1 MANLT
6 VSHLFFIS
14 LCKKKLFLLLLI
26 FNNQLKIKNMAS
38 TSETGHAKN
47 VANFQDLIAFVTGY
61 GATYQPSKNSL
72 KLPQLNALYTA
83 SQASLAD
90 VVTKNTAY
98 NNKVNERIL
107 AFKDLKSLS
116 TRLINALQT
125 TDASS
130 QKVADAKA
138 FNKKMQGVRAKAV
151 ETQNDPNTP
160 APNTISTSQ
169 QSYDQQI
176 QHLAGIISV
185 LQSEASYAPNENELQ
200 IVTLTAKQ
208 ADLTAKNSAV
218 ATAYTNVSNSRIA
231 RDTTIYGAD
240 TGLFDIATEVK
251 KYVKSVYGATSPQ
264 FAQVKGIEFTKKKK

>member
-1 MANLT
+1 
-6 VSHLFFIS
+6 
-14 LCKKKLFLLLLI
+14 
-26 FNNQLKIKNMAS
+26 MAS

-47 VANFQDLIAFVTGY
+47 VANFQHLISFVTGY
-61 GATYQPSKNSL
+61 GATYNPTKNAL
-72 KLPQLNALYTA
+72 KLPQLTALYNA
-83 SQASLAD
+83 SQTSLAD

-98 NNKVNERIL
+98 NNKVNERVV

-130 QKVADAKA
+130 QKIADAKG

-151 ETQNDPNTP
+151 ETPTDPNAL
-160 APNTISTSQ
+160 APKTISTSQ

-185 LQSEASYAPNENELQ
+185 LQTEPSYAPNETELK

-208 ADLTAKNSAV
+208 TNLTAKNSAV
-218 ATAYTNVSNSRIA
+218 ATAYTNISNSRIA
-231 RDTTIYGAD
+231 RDTTIYRPD

>member
-1 MANLT
+1 
-6 VSHLFFIS
+6 
-14 LCKKKLFLLLLI
+14 
-26 FNNQLKIKNMAS
+26 MAS

-47 VANFQDLIAFVTGY
+47 VANLQDLISFVTGY
-61 GATYQPSKNSL
+61 GATYNPTKNAL
-72 KLPQLNALYTA
+72 KLPQLTALATA

-98 NNKVNERIL
+98 NNKVNERVV
-107 AFKDLKSLS
+107 AFSNLKALS

-125 TDASS
+125 TDATT

-138 FNKKMQGVRAKAV
+138 FNKKLQGVRAKAV
-151 ETQNDPNTP
+151 TTPPDPNAP
-160 APNTISTSQ
+160 APTTISTSQ

-185 LQSEASYAPNENELQ
+185 LQTEPSYAPNENDLK

-208 ADLTAKNSAV
+208 ADLTAKNNAV

-231 RDTTIYGAD
+231 RDTNLYATT

-264 FAQVKGIEFTKKKK
+264 FAQIKGIEFTKKRK

>member
-1 MANLT
+1 
-6 VSHLFFIS
+6 
-14 LCKKKLFLLLLI
+14 
-26 FNNQLKIKNMAS
+26 MAS

-47 VANFQDLIAFVTGY
+47 VANFQDLISFVTGY
-61 GATYQPSKNSL
+61 GATYNPTKNAL

-83 SQASLAD
+83 SQGSLAD

-98 NNKVNERIL
+98 NNKVNERIH

-125 TDASS
+125 TDATS
-130 QKVADAKA
+130 QKIADAKA

-151 ETQNDPNTP
+151 ETPTDPSEP

-176 QHLAGIISV
+176 QHFAGIISV
-185 LQSEASYAPNENELQ
+185 LQTEPSYAPNENDLK

-218 ATAYTNVSNSRIA
+218 ATAYTNLSNSRIA
-231 RDTTIYGAD
+231 RDTIIYGTD

-251 KYVKSVYGATSPQ
+251 KYIKSVFGATSQQ
-264 FAQVKGIEFTKKKK
+264 FAQVKGIEFTKKRR

>member
-1 MANLT
+1 MANL
-6 VSHLFFIS
+6 
-14 LCKKKLFLLLLI
+14 
-26 FNNQLKIKNMAS
+26 
-38 TSETGHAKN
+38 
-47 VANFQDLIAFVTGY
+47 QDLISFVTGY
-61 GATYQPSKNSL
+61 GTTYNPTKNAL
-72 KLPQLNALYTA
+72 KLPQLTALYTA

-98 NNKVNERIL
+98 NNKVNERVV

-125 TDASS
+125 TDATSE
-130 QKVADAKA
+130 KIADAKA
-138 FNKKMQGVRAKAV
+138 FNKKMQGIRAKAV
-151 ETQNDPNTP
+151 ETPSDSNAP

-185 LQSEASYAPNENELQ
+185 LQSEPSYAPNENDLK

-208 ADLTAKNSAV
+208 TDLTAKNSAV
-218 ATAYTNVSNSRIA
+218 AIAYANVSNSRIA
-231 RDTTIYGAD
+231 RDKTIYGED

-251 KYVKSVYGATSPQ
+251 KYIKSVFGATSPQ
-264 FAQVKGIEFTKKKK
+264 FAQVKGIEFTKKRK

>member
-1 MANLT
+1 
-6 VSHLFFIS
+6 
-14 LCKKKLFLLLLI
+14 
-26 FNNQLKIKNMAS
+26 MAS

-47 VANFQDLIAFVTGY
+47 VANLQDLISFVTGY
-61 GATYQPSKNSL
+61 GATYNPTKNAL
-72 KLPQLNALYTA
+72 KLPQLTALATA

-98 NNKVNERIL
+98 NNKVNERVV
-107 AFKDLKSLS
+107 AFSNLKALS

-125 TDASS
+125 TDATT

-138 FNKKMQGVRAKAV
+138 FNKKLQGVRAKAV
-151 ETQNDPNTP
+151 TTPPDPNAP
-160 APNTISTSQ
+160 APTTISTSQ

-185 LQSEASYAPNENELQ
+185 LQTEPSYAPNENDLK

-208 ADLTAKNSAV
+208 TDLTAKNIAV

-231 RDTTIYGAD
+231 RDTNLYATT

-251 KYVKSVYGATSPQ
+251 KYIKSVYGATSPQ
-264 FAQVKGIEFTKKKK
+264 FAQVKGIEFTKKRK

>member
-1 MANLT
+1 
-6 VSHLFFIS
+6 
-14 LCKKKLFLLLLI
+14 
-26 FNNQLKIKNMAS
+26 MAS

-61 GATYQPSKNSL
+61 GATYNPSKNAL

-98 NNKVNERIL
+98 NNKVNERVV

-125 TDASS
+125 TDAT
-130 QKVADAKA
+130 KEIIADAKA
-138 FNKKMQGVRAKAV
+138 FNKKMQGVRAKA
-151 ETQNDPNTP
+151 TDTPADPNAP

-185 LQSEASYAPNENELQ
+185 LQTEPSYAPNETDLQ
-200 IVTLTAKQ
+200 IATLTAKQ
-208 ADLTAKNSAV
+208 AVLTAKNNAV
-218 ATAYTNVSNSRIA
+218 STAYTNVSNSRIA
-231 RDTTIYGAD
+231 RDTTIYGTD

-251 KYVKSVYGATSPQ
+251 KYIKSVFGATSPQ

>member
-1 MANLT
+1 
-6 VSHLFFIS
+6 
-14 LCKKKLFLLLLI
+14 
-26 FNNQLKIKNMAS
+26 MAS

-47 VANFQDLIAFVTGY
+47 VANLQDLISFVTGY
-61 GATYQPSKNSL
+61 GATYNPTKNAL
-72 KLPQLNALYTA
+72 KLPQLTALATA

-98 NNKVNERIL
+98 NNKVNERVV
-107 AFKDLKSLS
+107 AFSNLKALS

-125 TDASS
+125 TDATT

-138 FNKKMQGVRAKAV
+138 FNKKLQGVRAKAV
-151 ETQNDPNTP
+151 TTPPDPNTP
-160 APNTISTSQ
+160 APTTISTSQ

-185 LQSEASYAPNENELQ
+185 LQTEPSYAPNENDLK

-208 ADLTAKNSAV
+208 ADLTAKNNAV

-231 RDTTIYGAD
+231 RDTNLYATT

-264 FAQVKGIEFTKKKK
+264 FAQIKGIEFTKKRK